1 MSLGDFME
9 QAIKGYQWL
18 IKDPD
23 KFGGK
28 PIIKGTRFTVSFILS
43 CLAENMSYEEI
54 IQEYSEFPRESVP
67 EILKFASEVTD
78 IPDVAA

>member
-1 MSLGDFME
+1 ME